1 MARPNQ
7 ATLDLDALRHNVVL
21 TRQLAPDSRL
31 MAVIKANAYGHGMTV
46 IGKAL
51 QPQVDALAVACIE
64 EAVELRDA
72 GITVPIL
79 LLEGVFEPAEL
90 ALAARLQ
97 LWLTIANERQLEWL
111 EQSTL
116 TQPVSC
122 WLKIDTGM
130 NRKGV
135 PTDRA
140 MACHRRL
147 LECGQVRADPVSF
160 THFATAD
167 DLDAPLTQRQL
178 QRFDQLTVS
187 GPRSAANSAGVLAW
201 PNSHYDWIRPGYML
215 YGHSPMLETH
225 PAAQALR
232 PVMTLSSAVVAVR
245 DLAAGESVG
254 YGCTWVAAR
263 PSRIATVT
271 IGYGDGYPRNAPNGT
286 PVLINGQRAP
296 LAGRVSMDMITVDV
310 TDLEAVQ
317 AGDTVILW
325 GQTLPLAEIAKRADT
340 IGYELTTRMPARTPR
355 IIA

>member
-72 GITVPIL
+72 GITIPIL
-79 LLEGVFEPAEL
+79 LLEGVFEQAEL
-90 ALAARLQ
+90 ALASRLQ

-135 PTDRA
+135 PTGRA
-140 MACHRRL
+140 
-147 LECGQVRADPVSF
+147 
-160 THFATAD
+160 
-167 DLDAPLTQRQL
+167 
-178 QRFDQLTVS
+178 
-187 GPRSAANSAGVLAW
+187 
-201 PNSHYDWIRPGYML
+201 
-215 YGHSPMLETH
+215 
-225 PAAQALR
+225 
-232 PVMTLSSAVVAVR
+232 VA
-245 DLAAGESVG
+245 
-254 YGCTWVAAR
+254 
-263 PSRIATVT
+263 
-271 IGYGDGYPRNAPNGT
+271 
-286 PVLINGQRAP
+286 
-296 LAGRVSMDMITVDV
+296 
-310 TDLEAVQ
+310 
-317 AGDTVILW
+317 
-325 GQTLPLAEIAKRADT
+325 
-340 IGYELTTRMPARTPR
+340 
-355 IIA
+355 